1 MKVFVAGHKGMVGR
15 HVLSVLESKG
25 YSVVVADRATLD
37 LTDFD
42 AVRRY
47 LSGSDFDTIVL
58 AAAKVG
64 GIEANNKYRGDFI
77 YQNLAISTN
86 VIHAAYLEGVTQL
99 INLGSSC
106 IYPKHAS
113 QPIKESAL
121 LTGPLEPTNEPYAI
135 AKIAALKLCENY
147 NRQYGTDYR
156 SVMPTNLYGPGDNYS
171 NLSSHV
177 FAALLRRFYEA
188 KLNGEGS
195 VTVWGSG
202 SPLREFMYVND
213 LAKAIEFL
221 IRVPRET
228 FFQTAGPNTSHINVG
243 SGVEMSITGLAEMMA
258 ETVGYTGKIVFDL
271 SKPDGTP
278 RKIMDSSLMASLG
291 WNESTAMSVGLSQS
305 LNDMKAQLY
314 E

>member
-15 HVLSVLESKG
+15 HVVSVLESKG

-47 LSGSDFDTIVL
+47 LSGSDFDTVVL

-106 IYPKHAS
+106 IYPKHAD

-171 NLSSHV
+171 NSSSHV

-228 FFQTAGPNTSHINVG
+228 FFQTVGPNTSHINVG
-243 SGVEMSITGLAEMMA
+243 SGVEMSIIGLAEMMA

-278 RKIMDSSLMASLG
+278 RKIMDSSLMVSLG

>member
-15 HVLSVLESKG
+15 HVVSVLESKG

-47 LSGSDFDTIVL
+47 LSGSDIDTIIL

-86 VIHAAYLEGVTQL
+86 VIHAAYLEGIVQL

-106 IYPKHAS
+106 IYPKYAD
-113 QPIKESAL
+113 QPIRESAL
-121 LTGPLEPTNEPYAI
+121 LTGLLEPTNEPYAI

-147 NRQYGTDYR
+147 NMQYGTDYR

-171 NLSSHV
+171 KSSSHV

-188 KLNGEGS
+188 KLNGEDS

-221 IRVPRET
+221 IRVPREI
-228 FFQTAGPNTSHINVG
+228 FFQAVDPNTSHINVG
-243 SGVEMSITGLAEMMA
+243 SGDEMSIIELAEMMA
-258 ETVGYTGKIVFDL
+258 EKVEYSGKIVFDR

-278 RKIMDSSLMASLG
+278 RKIMDNSLMVGLG
-291 WNESTAMSVGLSQS
+291 WNNTTEMSLGLSQS
-305 LNDMKAQLY
+305 LSDMKAQLY